1 MASKYELITE
11 LADVTAKRIASDR
24 EEWTKYLK
32 TAARLYRY
40 PFREQMLI
48 YAQRPDATAVASIE
62 IWNNRM
68 NCWVNRGAKG
78 IALIDETRPRK
89 LKYVFDVSN
98 VHKSRN
104 IGRYPHLWKLRDEH
118 KEAVMRRLEYVYGK
132 TNETQTFEGRLIEL
146 ADRIAGD
153 YTKDI
158 LPDLKNAQEDSFL
171 EGLDDLNLEIRLRD
185 TLSSSIAYT
194 LLSRCG
200 LDADDY
206 ADELNF
212 EFISDFSTL
221 EALNVLGDAT
231 TSMCEPVLMD
241 ICRVVDSIDLKR
253 AREAEMQRRGT
264 VYQVPENKADMRPQQ
279 ETGQQTAETENAEHN
294 AAGMENAEQNIAENG
309 GNEHGDHLQTGRG
322 LSDTQ
327 SGDTGHIYA
336 EDITEIKR
344 GVNEIWHTLLS
355 IQSRQQTGRLSAISQ
370 TEIRPSTAY
379 MCSLMPAEPTASVQL
394 PTSEPSDSKAQ
405 GAPKSSHIT

>member
-11 LADVTAKRIASDR
+11 LADVTAKRIASDSL
-24 EEWTKYLK
+24 EWTKYLK

-48 YAQRPDATAVASIE
+48 YAQRPDATAVASME
-62 IWNNRM
+62 TWNNRM

-118 KEAVMRRLEYVYGK
+118 KEAVMRRLEYTYGK
-132 TNETQTFEGRLIEL
+132 TDENMSFEGRLIEL
-146 ADRIAGD
+146 AGRIAGD

-158 LPDLKNAQEDSFL
+158 LPDLKNVQEDSFL
-171 EGLDDLNLEIRLRD
+171 EGLDDLNLEIRLRE

-194 LLSRCG
+194 LLLRCG

-206 ADELNF
+206 MDELNF
-212 EFISDFSTL
+212 EFISDFSSL
-221 EALNVLGDAT
+221 AALNVLGDAT

-253 AREAEMQRRGT
+253 AREAEMRRSGI
-264 VYQVPENKADMRPQQ
+264 VYQVPENKPEKGLANAPEPDYNALKRESGREGDELSAGTKNAENKADMKPQQ
-279 ETGQQTAETENAEHN
+279 ETGQQTAEIINAEHN
-294 AAGMENAEQNIAENG
+294 IKEIG
-309 GNEHGDHLQTGRG
+309 GKEH
-322 LSDTQ
+322 LS
-327 SGDTGHIYA
+327 
-336 EDITEIKR
+336 E
-344 GVNEIWHTLLS
+344 LS
-355 IQSRQQTGRLSAISQ
+355 HALFS
-370 TEIRPSTAY
+370 
-379 MCSLMPAEPTASVQL
+379 
-394 PTSEPSDSKAQ
+394 
-405 GAPKSSHIT
+405 